1 MTPWDK
7 KNLRYLLSMD
17 REECLEWFDSAPIH
31 RQAYALGLL
40 KIFQKQLID
49 REILLAVSNPEL
61 EVYDL
66 SMAQAELEKFML
78 S

>member
-17 REECLEWFDSAPIH
+17 REECLEWFDSAPVH

-40 KIFQKQLID
+40 KIFQRQLID

>member
-7 KNLRYLLSMD
+7 KNLRFLLSMD
-17 REECLEWFDSAPIH
+17 REDCLEWFDSAPVN
-31 RQAYALGLL
+31 RQAYALSLL
-40 KIFQKQLID
+40 KAFQKQLIN

-66 SMAQAELEKFML
+66 SQAREELEKFRL
-78 S
+78 

>member
-17 REECLEWFDSAPIH
+17 REKCLEWFDSAPVH
-31 RQAYALGLL
+31 RQAYALSLL
-40 KIFQKQLID
+40 KAFQMQLIN

-66 SMAQAELEKFML
+66 SLAKEELEKFRL
-78 S
+78 

>member
-7 KNLRYLLSMD
+7 KNLQYLLSMD

>member
-1 MTPWDK
+1 VYK
-7 KNLRYLLSMD
+7 RQV
-17 REECLEWFDSAPIH
+17 H
-31 RQAYALGLL
+31 RQAYALSLL
-40 KIFQKQLID
+40 KIFQRQLID

>member
-17 REECLEWFDSAPIH
+17 REECLEWFDSAPVH

>member
-7 KNLRYLLSMD
+7 KNLQYLLSMY